1 MPPFHPQCIK
11 TIWCNKMNADIKTV
25 VMVTRIME
33 TTEEE
38 AGEEDIM
45 APEDT
50 IVMSLSSSTLEE
62 EVIMEASGAIGEVNM
77 EDSGAMEE
85 IMEIHRETGINISN
99 RGIIIQTM
107 EVVMVIRQ
115 TIEEEI
121 IDGLEFISKR

>member
-1 MPPFHPQCIK
+1 
-11 TIWCNKMNADIKTV
+11 MNADIKTV

-33 TTEEE
+33 TTEDE

>member
-33 TTEEE
+33 TTEDE